1 MSKKTSPAGNVI
13 LSAVARLHWQWVVLA
28 TGLLMIIGAVAFLL
42 LNESPSGAE
51 EPAPEVR
58 PVDFIETQVYSEAIV
73 GEPLLAN
80 PLLATSQAD
89 HDLVALVFSGLT
101 RLDEFGLPIPDLAEG
116 WRVSSD
122 GLVYTFHL
130 REGVTW
136 HDGEPFTADDVAFTM
151 SVLRDPA
158 FPGPTDLGAFWRSV
172 ETYADD
178 EFTVRFVL
186 AQPLAAFPEY
196 AGIGI
201 LPAHLLAGVSPAD
214 IAADPFNLS
223 PTGTGRMKWTSLE
236 ESNDVTV
243 VSLEPYEA
251 FYDHP
256 RRVTLQEMQ
265 LRFYESGSQAFRELG
280 ADALAMGGL
289 TPSQLNAALGSTGLN
304 IYTARQPVYG
314 AVIFNLQADERLP
327 FFQEEN
333 VRRALVMGLDR
344 ESIVNDNFGRS
355 AAVADSPIL
364 SGTWAYNPDLEPVNF
379 DPLKAMQLLD
389 ESGWVTEGG
398 IRTREGQTI
407 SFTLLIGDRAA
418 DEALGQAIVDQWRAL
433 GIDVKIES
441 LSPTELVERLS
452 MTTGEEGRDFDAA
465 LVEFS
470 QGRLADPDPYPFWHQ
485 SQIEE
490 GQNYSGLA
498 DRFISEALEIA
509 RKDPNGVRR
518 LELYQGFQER
528 FVNQSYAVL
537 LYNPLYHF
545 TASCQVVGIQV
556 MIFIDP
562 SDRYRNLHEWRIAS
576 PAEHDRVCPN

>member
-1 MSKKTSPAGNVI
+1 MSDKIPPS
-13 LSAVARLHWQWVVLA
+13 LSSITRLRWQWVVLA
-28 TGLLMIIGAVAFLL
+28 AGLLMIIGAGVFLL
-42 LNESPSGAE
+42 FNGESPEAE

-58 PVDFIETQVYSEAIV
+58 PVDFIETQVYSEAVV
-73 GEPLLAN
+73 GEPLLVN

-89 HDLVALVFSGLT
+89 RDLVSLVFSGLT

-158 FPGPTDLGAFWRSV
+158 FPGPADLGAFWRSV

-178 EFTVRFVL
+178 DFTVRFVL

-214 IAADPFNLS
+214 IAADSFNLS
-223 PTGTGRMKWTSLE
+223 PTGTGRMKWASLE
-236 ESNDVTV
+236 ESNDATV
-243 VSLEPYEA
+243 VSLKPYEA
-251 FYDHP
+251 FYDRT
-256 RRVTLQEMQ
+256 RRVTLEAME
-265 LRFYESGSQAFRELG
+265 LRFYESGSRAFRELG

-314 AVIFNLQADERLP
+314 AVIFNFQAKERLP

-364 SGTWAYNPDLEPVNF
+364 AGTWAYNPDLEPVDF

-407 SFTLLIGDRAA
+407 SFTLLIGDSAA
-418 DEALGQAIVDQWRAL
+418 DEALGQAVVEQWRAL
-433 GIDVKIES
+433 GVDVKIES

-452 MTTGEEGRDFDAA
+452 MTTGEESRDFDAA

-518 LELYQGFQER
+518 LELYRSFQQR
-528 FVNQSYAVL
+528 FVDQSYAVV

-556 MIFIDP
+556 MIFVDP

-576 PAEHDRVCPN
+576 PAEHDRVCPS

>member
-1 MSKKTSPAGNVI
+1 MSDKTPISGNTV
-13 LSAVARLHWQWVVLA
+13 LSAIARLRWQWLVLA
-28 TGLLMIIGAVAFLL
+28 AGLLMIVGAGVFLL
-42 LNESPSGAE
+42 FNGSPAGDE

-73 GEPLLAN
+73 GEPALAN

-89 HDLVALVFSGLT
+89 RDLVSLVFSGLT

-136 HDGEPFTADDVAFTM
+136 HDGEPFTAADVAFTM

-158 FPGPTDLGAFWRSV
+158 FPGPADLGAFWRSV

-178 EFTVRFVL
+178 DYTIRFVL

-201 LPAHLLAGVSPAD
+201 LPAHLLAGVAPAD
-214 IAADPFNLS
+214 IAADPFNLA
-223 PTGTGRMKWTSLE
+223 PIGTGRMKWGSLD
-236 ESNDVTV
+236 ESSDVTV

-251 FYDHP
+251 FYDRT
-256 RRVTLQEMQ
+256 RRVTLEEME
-265 LRFYESGSQAFRELG
+265 LRFYASDSRAFRELG
-280 ADALAMGGL
+280 ADVLAMGDL

-314 AVIFNLQADERLP
+314 AVIFNLQAQERLP

-333 VRRALVMGLDR
+333 VRRALVIGLDR
-344 ESIVNDNFGRS
+344 TSIVNNNFGRS
-355 AAVADSPIL
+355 AAAADSPIL
-364 SGTWAYNPDLEPVNF
+364 AGTWAYDPDLEPVNF
-379 DPLKAMQLLD
+379 DPLMAMQLLD

-407 SFTLLIGDRAA
+407 SFTLLIGDRDA
-418 DEALGQAIVDQWRAL
+418 DEALGQAIVEQWRAL
-433 GIDVKIES
+433 GIDVKLES
-441 LSPTELVERLS
+441 MSPTELVEHLS
-452 MTTGEEGRDFDAA
+452 TTTEEGRDFDAA

-498 DRFISEALEIA
+498 DRFISEELEIA

-518 LELYQGFQER
+518 MELYRSFQQR
-528 FVNQSYAVL
+528 FVEQSYAVL

-556 MIFIDP
+556 MIFVDP

-576 PAEHDRVCPN
+576 PAERERVCPS